1 MSIKSTRTLKRS
13 EALEMY
19 YDLRQKLYGEEV
31 RLTNYELGNKLD
43 VMADEW
49 AERNGTTCF
58 DNYNVVN
65 DEEYERIV
73 QDWERY

>member
-1 MSIKSTRTLKRS
+1 MSIKSTRTMKRS

-19 YDLRQKLYGEEV
+19 MDLRQKLYGEEV

-43 VMADEW
+43 AMADEW

-58 DNYNVVN
+58 DNFNVV
-65 DEEYERIV
+65 DDHVYETLS
-73 QDWERY
+73 DWEKY